1 MVIALENSSL
11 KNYIG
16 LMDQLNSLGVD
27 NLVVAGEKA
36 TLIHLQGD
44 NPREDAQKIKD
55 LLPGS
60 MRLIDTKKAYPLV
73 SRESIMLPSFQT
85 E

>member
-16 LMDQLNSLGVD
+16 LMDQLNSLGID

-44 NPREDAQKIKD
+44 NRREDAQKIKD
-55 LLPGS
+55 ILPGS
-60 MRLIDTKKAYPLV
+60 IRLIDTKKPTL
-73 SRESIMLPSFQT
+73 
-85 E
+85 